1 MEVSYIGKENFMNF
15 KRILVLVMTFAMLL
29 STFAP
34 TLGVF
39 AEELQNQT
47 KGTNTP
53 GNKDTL
59 EYVSIGDSMTNGIG
73 MDGYDATGKNGYL
86 EEAPDAYPSQFAGW
100 LESFTGKEVNLTQL
114 ATSAARIEDVYYLL
128 TKGTEKEF
136 TPDFWTV
143 RELLTNPDRWGKT
156 GAPRG
161 EENWDKHM
169 DTNNTIANVFQSSVA
184 NADVISLATG
194 NGNFGVFFMGR
205 VMNLVGFGSAEE
217 LALDNEKYAHMTVA
231 NALELCEAN
240 EEVKELVMD
249 VYNEAEA
256 YLVEAGMPSD
266 LIVAILNYLVYTTA
280 SYVVTYMNMID
291 YIAAVNPDATV
302 MILPLINNG
311 LDFNFDITLN
321 GITKSFNAGDFLGA
335 LYTPINAFMAA
346 YTAVANETGASD
358 NTYYYAEL
366 PVDENGETIQ
376 VETFAQA
383 FETLYAP
390 IVDTNNNGV
399 IDDEDYPADKEKS
412 SRLFC
417 HNRFYGEIQTF
428 VMPIILGGT
437 EDDYDGKFNEY
448 DIRAYEIAKANGT
461 ASFAAYAAANADKVE
476 LISYYLGIVDAVL
489 YAMSVT
495 PNANIDEI
503 TVPEGE
509 EFSMFALLGP
519 IVGDLGT
526 TVYNKVQAN
535 ANAISGSLYNDL
547 VAAQVVPGVS
557 PYFAD
562 PTLVELFGI
571 DVEATDLEN
580 TLYIIGLA
588 RNNNPKFEYTPELQ
602 GMKAQLVNAH
612 NQIMDGVPAL
622 AMATVLPET
631 LSAELTNV
639 GLLEALLALYGR
651 LKLAWGLSAHPSAAG
666 HDTLT
671 QSLINAY
678 ENEYTTKDET
688 IANIKETIDLAIK
701 VTDEAYQKAYD
712 KVDNAGYINK
722 VVSLLNRVINRLQ
735 IVDLSDNTM
744 TEEFRVLLDKEIEA
758 TIATLKEIKDV
769 LANDKAEDLEG
780 LVATLRGL
788 KGDVLTH
795 TKNIYA
801 LCAQAGI
808 DVNQLVIIPALN
820 EALNILETEV
830 VPALEE
836 LAEALVEAL
845 VAHVLEKAEE
855 LYNAAY
861 EAALGLSKEVY
872 LQLVELLVKVEL
884 HVKENAEAI
893 VNAVTEQLFALAAV
907 LEEAYGDAKVAVG
920 KALEVV
926 IGLVEKVLEA
936 KDNIEEAIDLVLNTY
951 PVLLE
956 KLYDALGDIEA
967 ALKVADKVIG
977 YVIYR
982 VTDVV
987 VDVND
992 IAVLLNDIVTITYEI
1007 LVDAGVPVEDAMEL
1021 AGIICGEVVDV
1032 LLDKVDVDAI
1042 VENLNGLLDNA
1053 LNTLLNS
1060 GLTYEQ
1066 AAALAA
1072 GALTTVVTAIV
1083 KHFDDVDNAL
1093 NFTKAVLQTVYDY
1106 LVENRVEIT
1115 EALKIAL
1122 DVAKA
1127 VVVAVVEGVEAL
1139 EDAIAVAEKLLE
1151 TVYNFLVET
1160 GLDVETALKMA
1171 MEVGF
1176 AALLQLVGEANDVLA
1191 NVVKALVASAME
1203 LLVNAGY
1210 TVEKALAVVV
1220 ESLKA
1225 VLAGLVEDAKD
1236 LLDEIAKGAL
1246 EAVFA
1251 LLVEAGMAAE
1261 EALKIALNALNEVL
1275 VALVGEAKDALDALA
1290 MGVLEAAYALLLE
1303 AGMAVEEALKTAMEY
1318 CYDMLVALVGEA
1330 KDAVVEIATGMLKA
1344 AYACLLEAGLTVQEA
1359 LAVVADI
1366 TNDVLT
1372 TVYNFLLA
1380 NGEAIADAVKLTAGI
1395 VKEVVEFVVANAED
1409 ITEALVFAGEVAKL
1423 LYNFLVVMGVD
1434 VKEAA
1439 KLTVEVLKNVIK
1451 YVVENFEDVK
1461 AATALTI
1468 LVIKD
1473 VYNFLVEMGVDVDTA
1488 LRLVLEIAKEV
1499 IWFALNN
1506 PEDVKNALEYANEVL
1521 KSVYDFLVEN
1531 GADIKEALELTVEIA
1546 KDVIKFVM
1554 ETADDIKDALEFANN
1569 VFYSVY
1575 NFLVENG
1582 EEIEN
1587 AFNTALE
1594 VYEAVVEILVA
1605 AAETFEK
1612 AIEIA
1617 VGAFEFVLE
1626 VAQLVCDTAEE
1637 IFAFATDVYATLVE
1651 VAVKI
1656 HNVVDVTI
1664 DVYNY
1669 VYNLLVDVFGSIEN
1683 AACLATKICKLVVEY
1698 IQNTPELL
1706 EGAYKLYCDI
1716 YDLIVEVYG
1725 ETGDVYATAN
1735 AVYTYVVGLIKV
1747 AFEDFKASING
1758 ATNGNYVITE
1768 NSFYLALGNAE
1779 YAKELA
1785 EMLFLGDKYAQFGL
1799 AEDYLEALAKADL
1812 VTVKFN
1818 NGEFYGFAYKQI
1830 LGTVA
1835 TLVRSNE
1842 LFMQYYGIYSSILAP
1857 VLAQYNLDINA
1868 EADEL
1873 DWSKYIDEETLA
1885 ILNQRLDK
1893 LAADLVAAGIPEVY
1907 SLDLTP
1913 VIAEQLPSGFDI
1925 DSVVIDIPVAEL
1937 IAFAIENALYVYA
1950 ETAARVANTLGTIYE
1965 VAPNATVVVTGI
1977 NNPLAPYADLI
1988 GQLAPDAV
1996 QYLDVL
2002 DDVVEF
2008 LNVPLYFAAVANKNT
2023 IFVESED
2030 ALAIYEALNVRCG
2043 HAYDNACDTTCNICG
2058 ETREVPAHVYDN
2070 ACDATCNVCGATRT
2084 VADHVYD
2091 NACDATCNVCGA
2103 TRTPAAHVYDNACD
2117 ATCNVCGATRI
2128 PADHVYDNACDTTCN
2143 VCGAVREVPAH
2154 NYVKGVCSEC
2164 GAKDPDYK
2172 EPLGTGLIIVIA
2184 VGSVAVACGAGAAVY
2199 WFFLKR
2205 KDI

>member
-1 MEVSYIGKENFMNF
+1 MNF

-53 GNKDTL
+53 SNKDTL

-73 MDGYDATGKNGYL
+73 MEGYDATGKNGYL

-169 DTNNTIANVFQSSVA
+169 TTNNAIAEKFQSSVA
-184 NADVISLATG
+184 NADIISLAAG

-205 VMNLVGFGSAEE
+205 VMNLVGFGSADE
-217 LALDNEKYAHMTVA
+217 LALDNVKYAHMTVA

-249 VYNEAEA
+249 VYNEANA
-256 YLVEAGMPSD
+256 YLVEAGMPAD
-266 LIVAILNYLVYTTA
+266 LIVSILNYLVYTTA

-291 YIAAVNPDATV
+291 YIAAVNSDATV
-302 MILPLINNG
+302 IVLPLINNG

-335 LYTPINAFMAA
+335 LYTPINVFMAA
-346 YTAVANETGASD
+346 YTAVVNETGASA

-390 IVDTNNNGV
+390 IVDGV
-399 IDDEDYPADKEKS
+399 YPE

-417 HNRFYGEIQTF
+417 HDRFYKEMQSF
-428 VMPIILGGT
+428 VMPIIFQTEGG
-437 EDDYDGKFNEY
+437 ENSNNPFWGAFDVA
-448 DIRAYEIAKANGT
+448 DIKEYEIAYAQGT
-461 ASFAAYAAANADKVE
+461 VAFATYAAANSTPIVTLDGEGVSKPQ
-476 LISYYLGIVDAVL
+476 LIAYYLGIVDAVL
-489 YAMSVT
+489 YAMNTT

-526 TVYNKVQAN
+526 TIYNKVEAN
-535 ANAISGSLYNDL
+535 AQAIAPQLAFELIIANITPVL
-547 VAAQVVPGVS
+547 E
-557 PYFAD
+557 PYFSDAGF
-562 PTLVELFGI
+562 LYVFGS
-571 DVEATDLEN
+571 DLEIYGDDSAEKTLAMIELALNNDERFETYGLQEMKSALVGGYN
-580 TLYIIGLA
+580 TIMGGL
-588 RNNNPKFEYTPELQ
+588 
-602 GMKAQLVNAH
+602 
-612 NQIMDGVPAL
+612 PAL
-622 AMATVLPET
+622 AMVTVLSET
-631 LSAELTNV
+631 LSTELTSV
-639 GLLEALLALYGR
+639 GFLEALLALYGR

-671 QSLINAY
+671 QSLVDAY
-678 ENEYTTKDET
+678 KNEYTTKDET
-688 IANIKETIDLAIK
+688 IANIKEAIDLAIK

-722 VVSLLNRVINRLQ
+722 VVSLLNRVINRLER
-735 IVDLSDNTM
+735 VDLSDNMM

-758 TIATLKEIKDV
+758 TIATLEEIKDV

-808 DVNQLVIIPALN
+808 DANQLVIIPALN

-893 VNAVTEQLFALAAV
+893 VNAVTEQLFVLAAV
-907 LEEAYGDAKVAVG
+907 LEEAYGDAKVAVD
-920 KALEVV
+920 KALKVV

-936 KDNIEEAIDLVLNTY
+936 KNNIEEAINLVLNTY

-1261 EALKIALNALNEVL
+1261 EALK
-1275 VALVGEAKDALDALA
+1275 
-1290 MGVLEAAYALLLE
+1290 
-1303 AGMAVEEALKTAMEY
+1303 TAMEY

-1344 AYACLLEAGLTVQEA
+1344 AYACLLEAGLTVKEA
-1359 LAVVADI
+1359 LAVVANI

-1380 NGEAIADAVKLTAGI
+1380 NGETIADAVKLTAGI

-1451 YVVENFEDVK
+1451 YVVENVEDVM
-1461 AATALTI
+1461 AATTLTI

-1473 VYNFLVEMGVDVDTA
+1473 VYNFLVEMGVDVNTA
-1488 LRLVLEIAKEV
+1488 LKLALEIAKEV
-1499 IWFALNN
+1499 IWFALNH

-1531 GADIKEALELTVEIA
+1531 GADVKEALELTVEIA
-1546 KDVIKFVM
+1546 KNVIKFVM
-1554 ETADDIKDALEFANN
+1554 ETADDIKDALEFANK

-1594 VYEAVVEILVA
+1594 VYEAVVEILVV

-1651 VAVKI
+1651 VAAKVYGI
-1656 HNVVDVTI
+1656 VNTTI

-1683 AACLATKICKLVVEY
+1683 AVCLATKICKLVVEY
-1698 IQNTPELL
+1698 IQNTPELI

-1725 ETGDVYATAN
+1725 ETGNVNATAN

-1747 AFEDFKASING
+1747 VFEDLKASVDG

-1768 NSFYLALGNAE
+1768 NSFYLALGYSFYTE
-1779 YAKELA
+1779 ELA
-1785 EMLFLGDKYAQFGL
+1785 EMLFLGDKYTQYYEL
-1799 AEDYLEALAKADL
+1799 SDDYLADLAKADL
-1812 VTVKFN
+1812 VTVKME
-1818 NGEFYGFAYKQI
+1818 NGELFSFAYDQI
-1830 LGTVA
+1830 LGIVA
-1835 TLVRSNE
+1835 GIVRNSESFADYESIIAPALEEYGLSIYLEPQTLE
-1842 LFMQYYGIYSSILAP
+1842 
-1857 VLAQYNLDINA
+1857 
-1868 EADEL
+1868 
-1873 DWSKYIDEETLA
+1873 WSKYMDEETLA
-1885 ILNQRLDK
+1885 IFRDAMDRLT
-1893 LAADLVAAGIPEVY
+1893 AQLVAAGVPETFE
-1907 SLDLTP
+1907 LDLT
-1913 VIAEQLPSGFDI
+1913 
-1925 DSVVIDIPVAEL
+1925 SVVMEQIPAGVAIKPIVFEIPVAEL
-1937 IAFAIENALYVYA
+1937 VAYAVENVLYAYA
-1950 ETAARVANTLGTIYE
+1950 ETTARIVNTLGTIYE
-1965 VAPNATVVVTGI
+1965 VAPNATVVITAI
-1977 NNPLAPYADLI
+1977 SNPFELVGLLLEDLVPGVNEYVAVADE
-1988 GQLAPDAV
+1988 
-1996 QYLDVL
+1996 
-2002 DDVVEF
+2002 VVELF
-2008 LNVPLYFAAVANKNT
+2008 NLPLYLAAVANKNT

-2030 ALAIYEALNVRCG
+2030 ALAIYEALNVRCA

-2128 PADHVYDNACDTTCN
+2128 PAAHVYDNACDTTCN

-2164 GAKDPDYK
+2164 GAEDPNYSNKDK
-2172 EPLGTGLIIVIA
+2172 EINPGIIILIA
-2184 VGSVAVACGAGAAVY
+2184 VGSVGVACGAGAAAY

>member
-1 MEVSYIGKENFMNF
+1 MNF

-73 MDGYDATGKNGYL
+73 MPGYDETVHVGSTNKGSNGYL
-86 EEAPDAYPSQFAGW
+86 EAAPDAYPAQFTEW
-100 LESFTGKEVNLTQL
+100 LKSFTGKNVNLTQL
-114 ATSAARIEDVYYLL
+114 ATSAARAEDVWYILNH
-128 TKGTEKEF
+128 GTENAFEAD
-136 TPDFWTV
+136 PWTQY
-143 RELLTNPDRWGKT
+143 ELLWNNDRWGHPNGKWLQSDERHVEYNAQVAKT
-156 GAPRG
+156 HREA
-161 EENWDKHM
+161 
-169 DTNNTIANVFQSSVA
+169 FQK
-184 NADVISLATG
+184 ADIISYAAG

-205 VMNLVGFGSAEE
+205 VMNIVGFGSAED
-217 LALDNEKYAHMTVA
+217 LATDRERFGYMTVE
-231 NALELCEAN
+231 NALALCEAN
-240 EEVKELVMD
+240 EEITELVMD
-249 VYNEAEA
+249 VYNDVNT
-256 YLVEAGMPSD
+256 YLVEAGMPAD
-266 LIVAILNYLVYTTA
+266 MIVEILNYLVYTTA
-280 SYVVTYMNMID
+280 SYVVTFMKTMD
-291 YIAAVNPDATV
+291 YIADVNHDATV

-321 GITKSFNAGDFLGA
+321 GITKHFNAGDFLGM
-335 LYTPINAFMAA
+335 LYAPLNAFMAA
-346 YTAVANETGASD
+346 YTATLNETGASD

-390 IVDTNNNGV
+390 IVDTNDNGV

-417 HNRFYGEIQTF
+417 HNRFYKEMQTF
-428 VMPIILGGT
+428 VMPIILGGNDKT
-437 EDDYDGKFNEY
+437 YKDKFNEF

-461 ASFAAYAAANADKVE
+461 ASFATYAAANSDVVASYDVYDDNGNFVETKRFKKVE

-526 TVYNKVQAN
+526 TVYNKVEAN
-535 ANAISGSLYNDL
+535 ATAIAPQLAYELIIANITPVL
-547 VAAQVVPGVS
+547 E
-557 PYFAD
+557 PYFSD
-562 PTLVELFGI
+562 DGFLYVFG
-571 DVEATDLEN
+571 ADLEKYGDDSAEKTLEMINLACNNDQRFETYGLQEMKSALVGGYN
-580 TLYIIGLA
+580 TIMGGLS
-588 RNNNPKFEYTPELQ
+588 
-602 GMKAQLVNAH
+602 
-612 NQIMDGVPAL
+612 AL
-622 AMATVLPET
+622 AMVTVLPET
-631 LSAELTNV
+631 LSAELTSV
-639 GLLEALLALYGR
+639 GFLEALLALYGR
-651 LKLAWGLSAHPSAAG
+651 LKLATGLSAHPSYNG

-671 QSLINAY
+671 QSLVDAY
-678 ENEYTTKDET
+678 KNEYTTKDET
-688 IANIKETIDLAIK
+688 IANIKEAIDLAIK

-735 IVDLSDNTM
+735 RVDLSDNTM

-780 LVATLRGL
+780 LVATLSGL

-808 DVNQLVIIPALN
+808 DANQLVIIPALN

-926 IGLVEKVLEA
+926 VGLVEKVLEA
-936 KDNIEEAIDLVLNTY
+936 KDNIEEAINFVLNTY
-951 PVLLE
+951 PILLE
-956 KLYDALGDIEA
+956 NLYDALGDIEA

-1127 VVVAVVEGVEAL
+1127 VAAAVVEGVETL
-1139 EDAIAVAEKLLE
+1139 EEAIAVAEKLLE
-1151 TVYNFLVET
+1151 TVHNFLVET

-1210 TVEKALAVVV
+1210 TVEKALAAVV

-1225 VLAGLVEDAKD
+1225 ALAGLVEDAKD

-1261 EALKIALNALNEVL
+1261 EALK
-1275 VALVGEAKDALDALA
+1275 
-1290 MGVLEAAYALLLE
+1290 
-1303 AGMAVEEALKTAMEY
+1303 TAMEY
-1318 CYDMLVALVGEA
+1318 CYDMLVALVGEV

-1344 AYACLLEAGLTVQEA
+1344 ACACFLEAGLTVQEA
-1359 LAVVADI
+1359 LAVVANI

-1380 NGEAIADAVKLTAGI
+1380 NGETIADAVKLTAGI

-1451 YVVENFEDVK
+1451 YVVENVEDVM
-1461 AATALTI
+1461 AATTLTI

-1473 VYNFLVEMGVDVDTA
+1473 VYNFLVEMGVDVNTA
-1488 LRLVLEIAKEV
+1488 LKLALEIAKEV
-1499 IWFALNN
+1499 IWFALNH

-1531 GADIKEALELTVEIA
+1531 GADVKEALELTVEIA
-1546 KDVIKFVM
+1546 KNVIKFVM
-1554 ETADDIKDALEFANN
+1554 ETADDIKDALEFANK

-1594 VYEAVVEILVA
+1594 VYEAVVEILVV

-1651 VAVKI
+1651 VAAKVYGI
-1656 HNVVDVTI
+1656 VNTTI

-1683 AACLATKICKLVVEY
+1683 AVCLATKICKLVVEY
-1698 IQNTPELL
+1698 IQNTPELI

-1725 ETGDVYATAN
+1725 ETGNVNATAN

-1747 AFEDFKASING
+1747 VFEDLKASVDG

-1768 NSFYLALGNAE
+1768 NSFYLALGYSFYTE
-1779 YAKELA
+1779 ELA
-1785 EMLFLGDKYAQFGL
+1785 EMLFLGDKYTQYYEL
-1799 AEDYLEALAKADL
+1799 SDDYLADLAKADL
-1812 VTVKFN
+1812 VTVKME
-1818 NGEFYGFAYKQI
+1818 NGELFSFAYDQI
-1830 LGTVA
+1830 LGIVA
-1835 TLVRSNE
+1835 GIVRNSESFADYESIIAPALEEYGLSIYLEPQTLE
-1842 LFMQYYGIYSSILAP
+1842 
-1857 VLAQYNLDINA
+1857 
-1868 EADEL
+1868 
-1873 DWSKYIDEETLA
+1873 WSKYMDEETLA
-1885 ILNQRLDK
+1885 IFRDAMDRLT
-1893 LAADLVAAGIPEVY
+1893 AQLVAAGVPETFE
-1907 SLDLTP
+1907 LDLT
-1913 VIAEQLPSGFDI
+1913 
-1925 DSVVIDIPVAEL
+1925 SVVMEQIPAGVAIKPIVFEIPVAEL
-1937 IAFAIENALYVYA
+1937 VAYAVENVLYAYA
-1950 ETAARVANTLGTIYE
+1950 ETTARIVNTLGTIYE
-1965 VAPNATVVVTGI
+1965 VAPNATVVITAI
-1977 NNPLAPYADLI
+1977 SNPFELVGLLLEDLVPGVNEYVAVADE
-1988 GQLAPDAV
+1988 
-1996 QYLDVL
+1996 
-2002 DDVVEF
+2002 VVELF
-2008 LNVPLYFAAVANKNT
+2008 NLPLYLAAVANKNT

-2030 ALAIYEALNVRCG
+2030 ALAIYEALNVRCA

-2117 ATCNVCGATRI
+2117 ATCNVCGATRT
-2128 PADHVYDNACDTTCN
+2128 PADHVYDNACDATCN
-2143 VCGAVREVPAH
+2143 VCGATRTPADH
-2154 NYVKGVCSEC
+2154 VYDDEYDATCNVC
-2164 GAKDPDYK
+2164 GAERIVPSKGETDPN
-2172 EPLGTGLIIVIA
+2172 PFVVILIA
-2184 VGSVAVACGAGAAVY
+2184 VGSVGVACGAGAAAY

>member
-73 MDGYDATGKNGYL
+73 MEGYDATGKNGYL

-169 DTNNTIANVFQSSVA
+169 EVNNVIADKFQSSVA
-184 NADVISLATG
+184 NADIISLATG
-194 NGNFGVFFMGR
+194 NSNFGVFFMGR
-205 VMNLVGFGSAEE
+205 VMNLVGFGSADE

-231 NALELCEAN
+231 NALELCGAN

-249 VYNEAEA
+249 VYNEAKA
-256 YLVEAGMPSD
+256 YLVEAGMPAD
-266 LIVAILNYLVYTTA
+266 LIVSILNYLVYTTA

-291 YIAAVNPDATV
+291 YIAAVNSDATV
-302 MILPLINNG
+302 IVLPLINNG

-335 LYTPINAFMAA
+335 LYTPINVFMAA
-346 YTAVANETGASD
+346 YTAVVNETGASA

-383 FETLYAP
+383 FETLYVPVEAGM
-390 IVDTNNNGV
+390 T
-399 IDDEDYPADKEKS
+399 EATYPAN
-412 SRLFC
+412 RLFC
-417 HNRFYGEIQTF
+417 HNRFIGDILDF
-428 VMPIILGGT
+428 VFEMLNL
-437 EDDYDGKFNEY
+437 DYVSFNEE
-448 DIRAYEIAKANGT
+448 DVRDFELAKVNGT
-461 ASFAAYAAANADKVE
+461 LGAYMEELAGKVNQASLIEEGAAEAMKMVEAGELTLLEVEQYVTNYVTEKVTAYVTSKLTSMSMYLGFIEAILAAMANAGSTDTAPV
-476 LISYYLGIVDAVL
+476 
-489 YAMSVT
+489 M
-495 PNANIDEI
+495 NFDEI
-503 TVPEGE
+503 TVGE
-509 EFSMFALLGP
+509 SFSMVTLLDGLT
-519 IVGDLGT
+519 GDLFT
-526 TVYNKVQAN
+526 KVENKTNEMAAPYVQAGVDG
-535 ANAISGSLYNDL
+535 AVAGLL
-547 VAAQVVPGVS
+547 VMPEAMEVV
-557 PYFAD
+557 
-562 PTLVELFGI
+562 L
-571 DVEATDLEN
+571 LEN
-580 TLYIIGLA
+580 GTLQ
-588 RNNNPKFEYTPELQ
+588 T
-602 GMKAQLVNAH
+602 
-612 NQIMDGVPAL
+612 
-622 AMATVLPET
+622 
-631 LSAELTNV
+631 
-639 GLLEALLALYGR
+639 LLALYGK

-671 QSLINAY
+671 QSLVDAY
-678 ENEYTTKDET
+678 KNEYTTKDET

-936 KDNIEEAIDLVLNTY
+936 KDNIEEAINLVLNTY

-1072 GALTTVVTAIV
+1072 GALTTVVTTIV
-1083 KHFDDVDNAL
+1083 KHFNDVDNAL
-1093 NFTKAVLQTVYDY
+1093 DFTKAVLQTVYGY

-1115 EALKIAL
+1115 EALKIAV

-1127 VVVAVVEGVEAL
+1127 VAAAVVEGVETL
-1139 EDAIAVAEKLLE
+1139 EEAIAVAEKLLE

-1236 LLDEIAKGAL
+1236 LLGEIAKGAL

-1261 EALKIALNALNEVL
+1261 EALKTALNALNEVL

-1290 MGVLEAAYALLLE
+1290 MSVLEAAYALLLE

-1451 YVVENFEDVK
+1451 YVVENVEDVM
-1461 AATALTI
+1461 AATTLTI

-1582 EEIEN
+1582 EKIEN

-2030 ALAIYEALNVRCG
+2030 ALAIYEALNVKCG

-2070 ACDATCNVCGATRT
+2070 ACDATCNVCGATRA

-2128 PADHVYDNACDTTCN
+2128 PAAHVYDDCEDDTCN
-2143 VCGAVREVPAH
+2143 VCGATRVAPGH
-2154 NYVKGVCSEC
+2154 NYVDGECSEC
-2164 GAKDPDYK
+2164 GAK
-2172 EPLGTGLIIVIA
+2172 EPVDDNSGPNPIVVILIA
-2184 VGSVAVACGAGAAVY
+2184 VGSVGVACGAGAAAY